1 MKKTTLGRLMSVM
14 ILIILSVGM
23 AACSDEASEEKTVD
37 NDWITVDS
45 FEVTPFLDAET
56 KALYTVLNALEP
68 NERVTNTGA
77 PILEKEPTLGA
88 KVEIKDVDELS
99 IFKKGTKSLTL
110 TMRSNRLDSDAETI
124 EDTRKKTIKVLKNIG
139 LFMKENKISGI
150 QIEWTLQGRL
160 GNGATS
166 EQIYYILRYDVD
178 TLLKMD
184 WNTAT
189 PDNMESYAV
198 YIG

>member
-1 MKKTTLGRLMSVM
+1 MNKR
-14 ILIILSVGM
+14 ILSRITQLASLIFLSVGL
-23 AACSDEASEEKTVD
+23 AACNDDTTEEKTTD

-56 KALYTVLNALEP
+56 KALYTVLNAFEP

-77 PILEKEPTLGA
+77 PILEKESTLGA

-99 IFKKGTKSLTL
+99 IFEKGTKSLTL
-110 TMRSNRLDSDAETI
+110 TMRSNRLDSDAKTI
-124 EDTRKKTIKVLKNIG
+124 EDTRKKTIQVLKNIG
-139 LFMKENKISGI
+139 PFMKENKISGI
-150 QIEWTLQGRL
+150 QIEWTLPGRL
-160 GNGATS
+160 GNSATS

-178 TLLKMD
+178 TLLKTD
-184 WNTAT
+184 WNTVT
-189 PDNMESYAV
+189 PDNIESHAM